1 MPKNVRRATFTHTI
15 TYTFTTDF
23 PGYPEETDTNL
34 LTLAG
39 GAAGNTG
46 ILSVGDL
53 LAGSIA
59 ASGVLSKGNWSV
71 TGTSVNVESYISR
84 PQNTALTVG
93 RRVASV
99 SPPTGYTGATAKM
112 YFVEVAGTTA
122 NSATEPNWS
131 MTDGGQT
138 TDGTVTYRTLPRYP
152 SFANFAVSTA
162 YTLGQMVRPSGT
174 SLKEYVV
181 TVAGTSAA
189 SAPTWTNADNY
200 AETITSGGVTFMS
213 VTDCAVVGDYSLYA
227 LGDLVKTA
235 AGSNL
240 EFICTVAGTTG
251 ASASTALGAI
261 SVGATVTN
269 GTATFKRV
277 V

>member
-1 MPKNVRRATFTHTI
+1 MPKNLRRATFTHTI

-23 PGYPEETDTNL
+23 PGYPEETDANL

-39 GAAGNTG
+39 GAAGTTG

-71 TGTSVNVESYISR
+71 TGTSANVEAYISR

-93 RRVASV
+93 RRVAAV
-99 SPPTGYTGATAKM
+99 NPPSGYTAATAKM
-112 YFVEVAGTTA
+112 FFVETAGTTA
-122 NSATEPNWS
+122 NSSTEPNWNT
-131 MTDGGQT
+131 TDGGQT
-138 TDGTVTYRTLPRYP
+138 TDGTVTYRTLPRFP
-152 SFANFAVSTA
+152 SFVTFAISTA
-162 YTLGQMVRPSGT
+162 YTVGQMVRPSST

-189 SAPTWTNADNY
+189 AAPTWTSADKY
-200 AETITSGGVTFMS
+200 GQTVTSGTATFMS
-213 VTDCAVVGDYSLYA
+213 VTDCNLVADYTVYA
-227 LGDLVKTA
+227 LGDVVKSAA
-235 AGSNL
+235 AGSS
-240 EFICTVAGTTG
+240 EFICTVAGTSG
-251 ASASTALGAI
+251 LNAATALGAL
-261 SVGATVTN
+261 SVGATVAN
-269 GTATFKRV
+269 GSATFKRV